1 MKSKKRIL
9 PNVIWVFPQI
19 CDIISE
25 SVNRSIASIARFI
38 EPCFIDW
45 YVDEFC
51 FKELRNVDD
60 DCCYNDRDDILGHPT
75 VDAGT
80 SDILSVVERMTN
92 SRVSEDK
99 DDSNKEPVLH
109 FIPV

>member
-25 SVNRSIASIARFI
+25 SVHRGIASIARFI
-38 EPCFIDW
+38 DPCFIDW

-75 VDAGT
+75 VDTGGK
-80 SDILSVVERMTN
+80 DNISVVERVADC
-92 SRVSEDK
+92 RVP
-99 DDSNKEPVLH
+99 DSKE
-109 FIPV
+109 